1 MPKEKDAFKLR
12 KNFDKQI
19 VIQIQQLTNQTLEI
33 ERCFGVLMCPG
44 RNISHKDMQLLQTMS
59 MGKTA
64 AETSGSTNNY
74 LVSAS
79 WSPLDTSISNSL
91 QVLNEETHKDMRV
104 FMTIAVD
111 LVINGLQDPVRFCI
125 ETKAR
130 IFSQNEKFWV
140 YNRTK
145 HVEEFYLQIK
155 NNSEQTAISSTSPPA
170 PVNVNNVYSLDSIFS
185 QTELMRKKNV
195 VSTTTDNS
203 SSNSFAANLSD
214 DENEPI
220 ISGTGSVTKEC
231 GEEELLDWSDLL
243 SRWRKTTWN
252 ERPRGLQSLVRKG
265 IPEALR
271 GEVWQLLAGCNENEK
286 SMNESYRLLLSK
298 DSPSENIIVRD
309 INRTFTGHQFFQD
322 ENGQQAL
329 YKLSKAYS
337 IYDEEVG
344 YCQGLSFLIASLLL
358 HIPEEQAF
366 NLLVKIMYRY
376 EIREIYKTN
385 FESLHLRFFQLEN
398 LMREYLPELHEHF
411 IDLNI
416 EAHM

>member
-1 MPKEKDAFKLR
+1 
-12 KNFDKQI
+12 
-19 VIQIQQLTNQTLEI
+19 
-33 ERCFGVLMCPG
+33 
-44 RNISHKDMQLLQTMS
+44 MQLLQTMS